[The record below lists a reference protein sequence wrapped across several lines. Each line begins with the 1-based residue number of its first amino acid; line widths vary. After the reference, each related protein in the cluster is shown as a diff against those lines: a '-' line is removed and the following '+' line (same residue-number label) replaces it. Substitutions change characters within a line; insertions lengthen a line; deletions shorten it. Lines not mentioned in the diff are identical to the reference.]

1 MRRSMR
7 SSTKDSDTPKSA
19 KFCGTGGRNEQRVC
33 AKVAITLSHYYYRQH
48 GLRGLSARLERLER
62 QSLSVGVFRIGLIL
76 LAFGAVLGAEDQ
88 AGRIFRAAQRAQRS
102 GDSLQAFQ
110 LYTQAADLKPSD
122 AQYTLNRSMLREWAA
137 RAAQISL
144 GDDAEDAARRIT
156 LEGISPSE
164 VLAGRLALPPPRLQ
178 GSTERRSF
186 DLRGTARPVLE
197 QVAAAYGIQLQFE
210 DGYQGPAAA
219 FTLRMND
226 LSMPEAFH
234 ALETITNS
242 FLVPVNPKTA
252 MVYQDTT
259 QHRTEDAPLLT
270 AEIPIPERISVQ
282 EAQEMVSA
290 VQQVM
295 QVRRIAV
302 DPGRRMVFL
311 RDQPGTILAARQILT
326 NLSRNRAQVSVEVD
340 LLSVSKNSTLTYGLQ
355 LQNMA
360 PVLNFGTF
368 LHNIPGTI
376 AGFTKFATFG
386 GGATFMGIGIADA
399 AAFATLSRSFSD
411 AIFHADV
418 IALDGQAASLK
429 VGERYPIIT
438 SAYIGP
444 TGPGQNTGIPPA
456 IQFQDLGLILK
467 ITPTVQGNGEVSLN
481 VDAEQN
487 ALNGASNDGIP
498 VITTRHFQ
506 GVTRLVE
513 GESAVIAGL
522 MQSSISENRSGFPV
536 LSNIPFLGR
545 LFTTTTKTELVGQ
558 TLIVLKPHLI
568 SLPPWETPSPV
579 LWVGTETKP
588 LSLY

>member
-1 MRRSMR
+1 M
-7 SSTKDSDTPKSA
+7 
-19 KFCGTGGRNEQRVC
+19 
-33 AKVAITLSHYYYRQH
+33 AIS
-48 GLRGLSARLERLER
+48 
-62 QSLSVGVFRIGLIL
+62 RIGLIL
-76 LAFGAVLGAEDQ
+76 LAFGSVLGAEDQ
-88 AGRIFRAAQRAQRS
+88 AGRLFRAAQRAQRS
-102 GDSLQAFQ
+102 GDSLQAYE
-110 LYTQAADLKPSD
+110 LYTQAAALKPAN
-122 AQYTLNRSMLREWAA
+122 AQYTLNRDMLRQWADHA
-137 RAAQISL
+137 IQISQE
-144 GDDAEDAARRIT
+144 DDAEVAARRIT
-156 LEGISPSE
+156 VEALSPSE
-164 VLAGRLALPPPRLQ
+164 VIAGRLALPPARLQ
-178 GSTERRSF
+178 VSAERRSF

-210 DGYQGPAAA
+210 DGYQGPTAA

-226 LSMPEAFH
+226 LSMREAFH

-242 FLVPVNPKTA
+242 FLVPVNPKVA

-259 QHRTEDAPLLT
+259 QRRTDNAPLMT

-302 DPGRRMVFL
+302 DAGRRMVFL

-326 NLSRNRAQVSVEVD
+326 NLSRNRAQVNIEIE
-340 LLSVSKNSTLTYGLQ
+340 LLSVSKNSNLTYGLQ

-368 LHNIPGTI
+368 LHNVPGTI

-386 GGATFMGIGIADA
+386 GGATFLGIGIADA
-399 AAFATLSRSFSD
+399 AAFATVSRSFSD
-411 AIFHADV
+411 AIFQAD
-418 IALDGQAASLK
+418 ITALDGQAASLK

-444 TGPGQNTGIPPA
+444 NGAGANTGIPPA
-456 IQFQDLGLILK
+456 VQFQDLGLILK
-467 ITPTVQGNGEVSLN
+467 VTPTVQANGEITLDL
-481 VDAEQN
+481 DAEQN
-487 ALNGASNDGIP
+487 ALNGAANNGIP
-498 VITTRHFQ
+498 VITSRHFQ
-506 GVTRLVE
+506 GMTRLVD

-522 MQSSISENRSGFPV
+522 MQTSVSENRSGFPV
-536 LSNIPFLGR
+536 LSNIPLLGR

-558 TLIVLKPHLI
+558 PLIVLKPHLI

>member
-1 MRRSMR
+1 
-7 SSTKDSDTPKSA
+7 
-19 KFCGTGGRNEQRVC
+19 
-33 AKVAITLSHYYYRQH
+33 VAI
-48 GLRGLSARLERLER
+48 
-62 QSLSVGVFRIGLIL
+62 FRIGLIL
-76 LAFGAVLGAEDQ
+76 LAFGAILGAEEE
-88 AGRIFRAAQRAQRS
+88 ASRVFRAAQRAQRA
-102 GDSLQAFQ
+102 GDSLQAYQ
-110 LYTQAADLKPSD
+110 LYSQAAALKPAN
-122 AQYTLNRSMLREWAA
+122 AQYTLNRDLLRQWAA
-137 RAAQISL
+137 LNAQISL
-144 GDDAEDAARRIT
+144 GDDAEDAARKIT
-156 LEGISPSE
+156 VEALSPSE
-164 VLAGRLALPPPRLQ
+164 VIAGRPALPPAKLQ
-178 GSTERRSF
+178 VSTERRSF

-242 FLVPVNPKTA
+242 FLVPVNPKMA
-252 MVYQDTT
+252 MVYQDTA
-259 QHRTEDAPLLT
+259 QRRTDNAPMVT
-270 AEIPIPERISVQ
+270 AEIPIPERLSVQ

-302 DPGRRMVFL
+302 DPGRHAIFL
-311 RDQPGTILAARQILT
+311 RDQPGTVLAVRQILT
-326 NLSRNRAQVSVEVD
+326 NLSRNRAQVDIEVE
-340 LLSVSKNSTLTYGLQ
+340 LLSVSKNATLTYGLQ

-360 PVLNFGTF
+360 SVLNFGTF
-368 LHNIPGTI
+368 LHSIPGTI
-376 AGFTKFATFG
+376 SGLARFATFG

-399 AAFATLSRSFSD
+399 AAFATVSTSLGD
-411 AIFHADV
+411 AIFEANMTAV
-418 IALDGQAASLK
+418 DGLAASLK

-444 TGPGQNTGIPPA
+444 TGAGQNIGIPPA

-467 ITPTVQGNGEVSLN
+467 VTPTVQADGEITLD

-498 VITTRHFQ
+498 VITSRHFQ
-506 GVTRLVE
+506 GITRLRE
-513 GESAVIAGL
+513 GESAVVAGL
-522 MQSSISENRSGFPV
+522 MQSSISENRSGFPG
-536 LSNIPFLGR
+536 LSDIPILGR

-558 TLIVLKPHLI
+558 TLIVLKPHLK

>member
-1 MRRSMR
+1 M
-7 SSTKDSDTPKSA
+7 
-19 KFCGTGGRNEQRVC
+19 
-33 AKVAITLSHYYYRQH
+33 
-48 GLRGLSARLERLER
+48 
-62 QSLSVGVFRIGLIL
+62 
-76 LAFGAVLGAEDQ
+76 AFGTALGAEDQ
-88 AGRIFRAAQRAQRS
+88 AGRLFRAAQRSQRS
-102 GDSLQAFQ
+102 GDSLQAYHLFA
-110 LYTQAADLKPSD
+110 QAAALNPGN
-122 AQYTLNRSMLREWAA
+122 AQYTLNRNILREWSA
-137 RAAQISL
+137 RAAQVSL
-144 GDDAEDAARRIT
+144 GDDAEDAARRIAV
-156 LEGISPSE
+156 EGVSPSE
-164 VLAGRLALPPPRLQ
+164 VIAGRLALPPPRLQ
-178 GSTERRSF
+178 VSSERRSF

-210 DGYQGPAAA
+210 EGYQGPTAA

-226 LSMPEAFH
+226 LSMQQAFR

-242 FLVPVNPKTA
+242 FLVPVSPKVA
-252 MVYQDTT
+252 MVYQDTA
-259 QHRTEDAPLLT
+259 QKRNEDAPLMT

-282 EAQEMVSA
+282 EAQELVSA

-326 NLSRNRAQVSVEVD
+326 NLSRNRAQVNIEVE
-340 LLSVSKNSTLTYGLQ
+340 LLSVSTNSNLTYGLQ

-360 PVLNFGTF
+360 PVLNFGTL
-368 LHNIPGTI
+368 LHNVAPTI
-376 AGFTKFATFG
+376 AGFAKFATFG

-399 AAFATLSRSFSD
+399 AAFATVSRSFSN

-418 IALDGQAASLK
+418 TALDGQVASLK

-438 SAYIGP
+438 SSYIGP
-444 TGPGQNTGIPPA
+444 SGAGANTGIPPA
-456 IQFQDLGLILK
+456 VQFQDLGLILK
-467 ITPTVQGNGEVSLN
+467 MTPTVQGNGEISLDL
-481 VDAEQN
+481 DAEQN
-487 ALNGASNDGIP
+487 ALNGASNNGIP
-498 VITTRHFQ
+498 VITSRHFQ
-506 GVTRLVE
+506 GMTRLVD

-522 MQSSISENRSGFPV
+522 MQSSISESRSGFPV

-558 TLIVLKPHLI
+558 TLIVIKPRLV